1 VSYAEKSFY
10 NVEHGRKEGLF
21 VAVVAVEVVVV
32 AVEIV
37 VVVVVLADLLQLSAC
52 GPFI

>member
-1 VSYAEKSFY
+1 VIYTEKSFY

-21 VAVVAVEVVVV
+21 VAAVAVVV
-32 AVEIV
+32 V
-37 VVVVVLADLLQLSAC
+37 VVVVVLADLSQLSAC